1 MHDGSHF
8 FKIISLSPVLSS
20 FFGLLA
26 NFSIESELVPFFHFF
41 LWEINDL
48 LCLWLTLNEASFA
61 VCLTGNVSIIAGNEI
76 YVLYKFSICE
86 SVSPPFVSF
95 AR

>member
-8 FKIISLSPVLSS
+8 LIYFLVTCPIV

-26 NFSIESELVPFFHFF
+26 NFSIESELVPFFFHFF

-48 LCLWLTLNEASFA
+48 LCLWLTLNEPSFA